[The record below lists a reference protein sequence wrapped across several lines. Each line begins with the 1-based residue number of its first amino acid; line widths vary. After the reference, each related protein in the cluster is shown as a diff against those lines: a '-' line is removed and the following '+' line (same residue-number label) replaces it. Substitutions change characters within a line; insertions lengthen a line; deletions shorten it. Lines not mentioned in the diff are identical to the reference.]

1 MQLTHDA
8 NRARVASART
18 YHYWHVF
25 VPDVRPGQI
34 YGCRVQGPVDPANGM
49 RFDPAKVLLDP
60 NGRGIVVPKGYS
72 GTAASE
78 SGDNAATAMKSVV
91 VDPGGYDWEG
101 DTPLRAPSSR
111 TIISTSSRGGCI
123 EELAISGFESYAD
136 MRSPSELE

>member
-60 NGRGIVVPKGYS
+60 NGRGNRR
-72 GTAASE
+72 A
-78 SGDNAATAMKSVV
+78 
-91 VDPGGYDWEG
+91 EG
-101 DTPLRAPSSR
+101 VQRDRR
-111 TIISTSSRGGCI
+111 VR
-123 EELAISGFESYAD
+123 E
-136 MRSPSELE
+136 R